1 MKRYCG
7 PVPGAVGGFVTFKK
21 IISVLSVLAL
31 AAACLASCGSDSTLG
46 EVETTEKPTRSYRE
60 EPTEEGTTAEA
71 AEPVVQDGSWMS
83 NYSLQYYYADTQGS
97 SQISETRAGGYY
109 TAVDAT
115 TGYTTFFSQGDGGVD
130 EYVLNVVSKTG
141 THKFSEGDSM
151 DTLTS
156 GWMQV
161 SHLDE
166 GFTTAQNVLYEGKET
181 VAGREAGRYLQ
192 SIYVDDAL
200 TAYAFVWVDT
210 QYGFASKCS
219 VYTVSGSLYSAWE
232 LTSFTA
238 GTVTDEQAITDIT
251 QYTIAET

>member
-1 MKRYCG
+1 M
-7 PVPGAVGGFVTFKK
+7 TLKK
-21 IISVLSVLAL
+21 IITVLTLLGL
-31 AAACLASCGSDSTLG
+31 AAACLASCSNGSTLG
-46 EVETTEKPTRSYRE
+46 ELSTTEKPTRSYRE
-60 EPTEEGTTAEA
+60 EPTEEGTTAEQ
-71 AEPVVQDGSWMS
+71 AEPVAQDASWMN

-97 SQISETRAGGYY
+97 SQITETRSGGYY
-109 TAVDAT
+109 SAVDAT
-115 TGYTTFFSQGDGGVD
+115 TGYTTFFAQGDGGVD
-130 EYVLNVVSKTG
+130 EYILNIVSKTG

-161 SHLDE
+161 SRLDE
-166 GFTTAQNVLYEGKET
+166 GFTSSKDVLYEGKET

-192 SIYVDDAL
+192 SIYVDGAL

-232 LTSFTA
+232 LTSFTS
-238 GTVTDEQAITDIT
+238 GTVTDEQAMTDLT
-251 QYTIAET
+251 PYTIAET